1 MIFDEKEYLNTLDKN
16 VKINVVEVF
25 PSSIDGVRYLVPSSI
40 YNNSFP
46 LKCICMFYRS
56 DEYKVILT
64 RETNKFPK
72 RLVES
77 TEKVFDDDHDPL
89 LIAMKFQD
97 YNYEHLPMGKKFPI
111 SGERYVRISLYKV
124 GVPEPLEIIKFQP
137 SNPVHPWITL
147 GYDFS
152 MKSGAYFLLF
162 DNVLVDLEEFNTF
175 ESFAGKYKFKWWG
188 SKSFGKTFYL
198 DNNMLV
204 LPFQI
209 YPRN

>member
-97 YNYEHLPMGKKFPI
+97 YNYEHLPMGKI
-111 SGERYVRISLYKV
+111 C
-124 GVPEPLEIIKFQP
+124 Q
-137 SNPVHPWITL
+137 N
-147 GYDFS
+147 
-152 MKSGAYFLLF
+152 
-162 DNVLVDLEEFNTF
+162 
-175 ESFAGKYKFKWWG
+175 FA
-188 SKSFGKTFYL
+188 L
-198 DNNMLV
+198 
-204 LPFQI
+204 
-209 YPRN
+209 